1 MEPLAARYSSY
12 FSVVYEDNHLIVV
25 NKNAGVL
32 VQGDNTGDVPLS
44 ELVKNYLKEKY
55 DKPGNVFC
63 GVTHRLD
70 RPVSGLVILAKT
82 SKSLERVNAMFR
94 EKTIQKTYWALV
106 EQKPPKETD
115 LLTNWLKKDG
125 SKNMSKAY
133 DKEVNNS
140 LKAQLTYQTIKQ
152 VGGFWLVEIQLH
164 TGRHHQIRVQLAHI
178 GCIIVGDLKYRA
190 KISTGDGSI
199 CLHAR
204 QISFSHPV
212 TKDQILI
219 NAPLPRHRFWQF

>member
-1 MEPLAARYSSY
+1 M
-12 FSVVYEDNHLIVV
+12 V
-25 NKNAGVL
+25 NKQPGVL
-32 VQGDNTGDVPLS
+32 VQGDNTGDIPLS
-44 ELVKNYLKEKY
+44 ELVKDFLKKKY

-82 SKSLERVNAMFR
+82 SKSLERINAMFR

-106 EQKPPKETD
+106 EQKPPKEVD
-115 LLTNWLKKDG
+115 LLTNWLRKDG
-125 SKNMSKAY
+125 AKNMSKAY
-133 DKEVNNS
+133 DKEVHNS

-152 VGGFWLVEIQLH
+152 IGGFWLVEIELH

-178 GCIIVGDLKYRA
+178 GCIIVGDLKYGAR
-190 KISTGDGSI
+190 ISTGDGSI

-204 QISFSHPV
+204 KIVFEHPV
-212 TKDQILI
+212 NKNAISLQ
-219 NAPLPRHRFWQF
+219 APLPAHRFWQF